1 MTRKLA
7 FVGNSL
13 YYMYNFRMG
22 VLNRMVELGYDV
34 TVIAVPDCAVQN
46 EKINH
51 NIHFVP
57 ICLDRKGLN
66 PFSDIALE
74 KQLYRIYTQHNFD
87 YIFHYTI
94 KTVIYGSIAARKA
107 GIPQLSVI
115 TGLGYSFLKDNL
127 LKRLVVRMYRYALKT
142 AEQVWFL
149 NEDDKSVFIN
159 EKIISQDHAHVI
171 NGEGVDT
178 DYFAPLSD
186 RKPDKHFKFLLIG
199 RVMAAKG
206 LYEYAEAARIVHKT
220 YPEARFSVLGN
231 MSKADKDSISKSQM
245 QEWVDAGDIVYLG
258 SALDVRPVIG
268 ESDCVVLPSYREGV
282 PRALL
287 EASSMQKPI
296 ITTNITG
303 CKEVVKDGV
312 NGMLVE
318 AKNASSLAQ
327 AMLKMLDMT
336 HDELIKMGQKGRE
349 LVLEKF
355 DEKIILKEYEDFLN
369 DRCPVKADKPLNIS
383 FVLYKNRKEEVLS
396 LLSQIQESDVINRIF
411 LIDNSPKPILSR
423 DELKGFVLQIE
434 YIFNGKNLGY
444 GKAHNIAMRRS
455 VTEGVGFHLV
465 ANSDIKFDADSLL
478 KMVKYMQSRS
488 DVGILVPK
496 VYYPSGL
503 VQYLCK
509 LLPTPFDLF
518 RRRFMPHYKNM
529 SKDIER
535 FEMLKSNYDHTMNV
549 PFISGCFML
558 LSVEAIKQVGY
569 FDERYFMYAE
579 DIDYSRRMHHNYKT
593 LFWPQV
599 SIVHNHTAA
608 SYHDWHILLIHIISV
623 CKYFNKWG
631 WIFDSE
637 RRNVN
642 RIAIENMNKLNQ

>member
-34 TVIAVPDCAVQN
+34 TIIAVPDCDIKN
-46 EKINH
+46 DKINS
-51 NIHFVP
+51 NIRFIP
-57 ICLDRKGLN
+57 INLDRKGLN

-74 KQLYRIYTQHNFD
+74 KQLYKIYIQEKFD

-94 KTVIYGSIAARKA
+94 KTVIYGSVAARKA

-127 LKRLVVRMYRYALKT
+127 LKHLVVRMYRYALKT

-149 NEDDKSVFIN
+149 NEDDKSVFLQKN
-159 EKIISQDHAHVI
+159 IISQSRAHVI

-178 DYFAPLSD
+178 DYFAPSNKQKNAAD
-186 RKPDKHFKFLLIG
+186 FKFLLIG

-206 LYEYAEAARIVHKT
+206 LYEYAEAARIVHKQ
-220 YPEARFSVLGN
+220 YPKVQFCVLGN
-231 MSKADKDSISKSQM
+231 MSKADKDSIDASQV
-245 QEWVDAGDIVYLG
+245 QQWVDAGDIVYLG
-258 SALDVRPVIG
+258 STSDVRPAIN
-268 ESDCVVLPSYREGV
+268 ECNCVVLPSYREGV
-282 PRALL
+282 PRTLL

-296 ITTNITG
+296 IATNVTG
-303 CKEVVKDGV
+303 CREVVEDGV

-318 AKNASSLAQ
+318 AKSASSLAQ
-327 AMLKMLDMT
+327 AMLNMLTMPQE
-336 HDELIKMGQKGRE
+336 ELCKMGQKGRE
-349 LVLEKF
+349 MVIEKF
-355 DEKIILKEYEDFLN
+355 DEKSILQVYEEFIN
-369 DRCPVKADKPLNIS
+369 DRCPIKARRQLNIS
-383 FVLYKNRKEEVLS
+383 FVLYNNQKAEILS
-396 LLSQIQESDVINRIF
+396 LLNQIQESDVINRIF
-411 LIDNSPKPILSR
+411 LIDNSPTPILSQE
-423 DELKGFVLQIE
+423 ELKAYSLSVE
-434 YIFNGKNLGY
+434 YVFNNKNLGY
-444 GKAHNIAMRRS
+444 GKAHNIALRRS
-455 VTEGVGFHLV
+455 VTEGVSFHLV
-465 ANSDIKFDADSLL
+465 ANSDIKFDADGLW
-478 KMVKYMQSRS
+478 KMVKYMKLNP

-496 VYYPSGL
+496 VYYPDGD

-518 RRRFMPHYKNM
+518 RRRFMPHYKNK

-535 FEMLKSNYDHTMNV
+535 FEMLASNYDHTMNV
-549 PFISGCFML
+549 PFISGCFMM
-558 LSVEAIKQVGY
+558 LSIDAVRNVGY

-579 DIDYSRRMHHNYKT
+579 DIDYSRRMHHCYKT
-593 LFWPQV
+593 LFWPEV
-599 SIVHNHTAA
+599 NIVHNHTAA

-637 RRNVN
+637 RKKVN
-642 RIAIENMNKLNQ
+642 QIAIENMNNSKL